1 MKGLKDFVERRTSS
15 VTATAAPAQQFDDA
29 AMIVSRA
36 GDIISVLQVPGQ
48 ADPPD
53 EPVGSNV
60 DAHWPPPVAGPI
72 GDTIRSALRSRAV
85 CQQSLTLEDDRSRYE
100 IICIPQGRDRAQLLF
115 RNLGRLYGLAAQHG
129 ADGTEPALPT
139 REYLLGE
146 LQRVTDAQKLREG
159 RAALIC
165 INISQLDDAGH
176 VFGPGQ
182 QEEILQQ
189 LGERLKKEL
198 RNTNDEQCTDLAQV
212 SIVSRFDYRQF
223 AVVLPSIDTGSD
235 AESVTKRLVNALQ
248 KPISVSGHKTSI
260 NARAGIA
267 LFPQDGK
274 DAETLFKSAFMAMEC
289 ADPRKSGRYSF
300 HSGTVSLRSLQ
311 RQDLEVGLKA
321 ALAGEQFE
329 LNFLPA
335 VDAHSRRVAAV
346 EALLRWP
353 DQILGSNSIRQLIA
367 TAERTGL
374 ILDIGRWVVEQA
386 CQQVLALRSDGDD
399 ELRLAINVSAQEFS
413 RPDYAE
419 QLGALLDAQGFDPA
433 ALDVEIQEHVLARDA
448 MRGYAACHALSALGT
463 GIIIDDFGTGAC
475 SLQHLAKSPV
485 TGIKID
491 NAFVAHLENND
502 RDRAAC
508 DAAIAMARGLGLT
521 TIAEGVETVGQA
533 TYLRDQGCDLLQGF
547 FLMEPLADEALNEF
561 MDLTETTKIKRV
573 WPEDQRKK

>member
-1 MKGLKDFVERRTSS
+1 MDGLKGFVERRTSS
-15 VTATAAPAQQFDDA
+15 ASAAPAPVERFPDVA
-29 AMIVSRA
+29 LVVSRA
-36 GDIISVLQVPGQ
+36 GDIVSALQLPGQ
-48 ADPPD
+48 ENQPDDLAGCSVKSHWPAPVADPIS
-53 EPVGSNV
+53 E
-60 DAHWPPPVAGPI
+60 
-72 GDTIRSALRSRAV
+72 TIRSALRSRAV
-85 CQQSLTLEDDRSRYE
+85 CQQALTLENDPSHYE
-100 IICIPQGRDRAQLLF
+100 IVCIPQGRDRVLLLF
-115 RNLGRLYGLAAQHG
+115 RNLGKLYGFAA
-129 ADGTEPALPT
+129 PAGIGGEAPTLPT

-146 LQRVTDAQKLREG
+146 LQRVTDAQSLREG

-165 INISQLDDAGH
+165 INIGHLDDAGH

-198 RNTNDEQCTDLAQV
+198 RNTNDEDCTDLAEV

-223 AVVLPSIDTGSD
+223 AVVLPSIDTGGD
-235 AESVTKRLVNALQ
+235 AESVTERLVAVLQ
-248 KPISVSGHKTSI
+248 KPISVSGHETSI
-260 NARAGIA
+260 SARAGIA
-267 LFPQDGK
+267 LFPQDGQ
-274 DAETLFKSAFMAMEC
+274 DAETLFQSAFTAMEC
-289 ADPRKSGRYSF
+289 TDGNQTGCYSF

-311 RQDLEVGLKA
+311 RQDLEIGLKF
-321 ALAGEQFE
+321 ALANDQFE

-335 VDAHSRRVAAV
+335 IDAHSRRVAVV

-353 DQILGSNSIRQLIA
+353 DQILGSTSIQQLVV

-374 ILDIGRWVVEQA
+374 ILPIGRWVVREA
-386 CQQVLALRSDGDD
+386 CRQVLALRANGDD

-419 QLGALLDAQGFDPA
+419 QLGALLDELEFDAA
-433 ALDVEIQEHVLARDA
+433 ALDVEIQEHALARDA
-448 MRGYAACHALSALGT
+448 MRGYAGCNALTDLRVGVV
-463 GIIIDDFGTGAC
+463 IDDFGTGAC

-491 NAFVAHLENND
+491 NTFVANLENND

-508 DAAIAMARGLGLT
+508 GAAIALARNLGLT

-561 MDLTETTKIKRV
+561 MDLTATAKIRRV
-573 WPEDQRKK
+573 WPDE

>member
-1 MKGLKDFVERRTSS
+1 MKGLKDFVERRASS
-15 VTATAAPAQQFDDA
+15 ASATAAPVQRFDDA

-36 GDIISVLQVPGQ
+36 GEIVSVLKMPGQ
-48 ADPPD
+48 SNPPD
-53 EPVGSNV
+53 ERAGSTIQSQ
-60 DAHWPPPVAGPI
+60 WPPAVAGPI
-72 GDTIRSALRSRAV
+72 NDTIRGALRSRAV
-85 CQQSLTLEDDRSRYE
+85 CQQTLTLEDGRSPYE
-100 IICIPQGRDRAQLLF
+100 IVCVPQGRDRALLLF
-115 RNLGRLYGLAAQHG
+115 RNLGRLYGLAAQAG
-129 ADGTEPALPT
+129 TDGTEPALPT

-146 LQRVTDAQKLREG
+146 LQRVTDAQSLREG

-165 INISQLDDAGH
+165 INISNLDDAGH

-198 RNTNDEQCTDLAQV
+198 RNTNDDDCTDLAQV

-235 AESVTKRLVNALQ
+235 AESVTKRLVSEMQ
-248 KPISVSGHKTSI
+248 KPISVSGHKTRLT
-260 NARAGIA
+260 AQAGIA

-289 ADPRKSGRYSF
+289 TDLKKTGRYSF

-321 ALAGEQFE
+321 ALASDQFE

-353 DQILGSNSIRQLIA
+353 DQILGSRPVRQLVA

-374 ILDIGRWVVEQA
+374 ILPIGQWVVKQA
-386 CQQVLALRSDGDD
+386 CQQVLALRNSGDD
-399 ELRLAINVSAQEFS
+399 QLRLAINVSAQEFS

-419 QLGALLDAQGFDPA
+419 RIGVLLNELEFDPA
-433 ALDVEIQEHVLARDA
+433 ALDVEIQEHMLTRDA
-448 MRGYAACHALSALGT
+448 MRGYAGCDALNALGV
-463 GIIIDDFGTGAC
+463 GIVIDDFGTGAC
-475 SLQHLAKSPV
+475 TLQHLAKSPV
-485 TGIKID
+485 AGIKID
-491 NAFVAHLENND
+491 NTFVANLETND

-508 DAAIAMARGLGLT
+508 DAAIALARNLGLT

-533 TYLRDQGCDLLQGF
+533 TYLRDQGCDLLQGY

-561 MDLTETTKIKRV
+561 MDLTATTKIRRV
-573 WPEDQRKK
+573 WPQE